1 MKGKSEIL
9 QTIEDM
15 LKIKVGETTPDKL
28 FSIIE
33 TNCIGWCHKAP
44 AILIN
49 EIPYTE
55 LSKEKIVDIIKS
67 YMKK

>member
-1 MKGKSEIL
+1 MKGKSDIIRTL
-9 QTIEDM
+9 EDI
-15 LKIKVGETTPDKL
+15 LKIKVGETTADKKFSL
-28 FSIIE
+28 FE

-49 EIPYTE
+49 DMPYTE
-55 LSKEKIVDIIKS
+55 LSKEKVTEIIKS